1 MGNDNQIEQ
10 EDALLV
16 VTPQKA
22 LTPEQREAM
31 MSAMKPA
38 VESIGMKA
46 MVLEKGME
54 VGLHID
60 IRPLIKQQ
68 IEEQRKTNEL
78 LELLIEAMA
87 DEGEGD
93 GEPVV
98 VRYMDGTLT

>member
-1 MGNDNQIEQ
+1 MKEQ

-22 LTPEQREAM
+22 LTSEQREAM
-31 MSAMKPA
+31 MSVMKPA
-38 VESIGMKA
+38 VESMGMKA

-78 LELLIEAMA
+78 LAMLIEALAEA
-87 DEGEGD
+87 DGD
-93 GEPVV
+93 MDAEPT
-98 VRYMDGTLT
+98 RYMDGSPVR